1 MILEFAAN
9 VTEFAH
15 NALRLLL
22 LEVRRFFFA
31 ALNPVS
37 EMSD

>member
-1 MILEFAAN
+1 MNLEFAAN

-22 LEVRRFFFA
+22 LEVRRFF
-31 ALNPVS
+31 LLL
-37 EMSD
+37 